1 MRKLRVALVILLL
14 LTFIAASQT
23 VYAST
28 TITPKS
34 MGDALSIGKSKATLG
49 EIEKKLASG
58 NSDIAKANLQLS
70 EYVKFMAKK
79 NIDNVM
85 KNTSSGVKPKPSIK
99 PPTGKGLKVPMTGI
113 GDAIKALGSTDV
125 SLKSPVSMAKSITM
139 PKMVIL

>member
-14 LTFIAASQT
+14 LTFIAASQM
-23 VYAST
+23 VSAST

-34 MGDALSIGKSKATLG
+34 MGDALSIGKSRATLG

-58 NSDIAKANLQLS
+58 NSDIAKANLQLNA
-70 EYVKFMAKK
+70 YAKYMAKK

-85 KNTSSGVKPKPSIK
+85 KNNTSSVKPKPSVK
-99 PPTGKGLKVPMTGI
+99 PPSAKGLKVPMSGV
-113 GDAIKALGSTDV
+113 GNAIKTLGSTDV
-125 SLKSPVSMAKSITM
+125 SIKAPVTIAKSIKM